1 MWGLPEVPVY
11 SVGHTGGID
20 ASTFKALVGKGPS
33 DSMVRAAIRSIC
45 QHTAWFHRR
54 GDLTPLPV
62 LPMVAPVP
70 GPPRCTSIQWMGK
83 RLDSLL
89 VALPPMDTFPTG
101 ARGWP
106 YVPLLQSLASSGVC
120 SSSFSLVREGRRRI
134 VRLPGPDDVVYT
146 ALDSPGSHIAPH
158 EGTRII
164 LVEVPLPPPA
174 MYDPRALGET
184 LWAVETGHQG
194 GRRVLTAVAVAPVT
208 EPLAV
213 RALSLRRHF
222 LSLAKL
228 LGEVFTR
235 RFSHMAVV
243 GE

>member
-1 MWGLPEVPVY
+1 M
-11 SVGHTGGID
+11 
-20 ASTFKALVGKGPS
+20 
-33 DSMVRAAIRSIC
+33 
-45 QHTAWFHRR
+45 
-54 GDLTPLPV
+54 DLTALPV
-62 LPMVAPVP
+62 LPKVAPVP

-158 EGTRII
+158 EGARII